1 MTDVISWKGF
11 EDIHF
16 SELVKQYKYFICDT
30 NRAVFCFVQ
39 LSYMCLAN
47 TKSLTPEKHGL

>member
-1 MTDVISWKGF
+1 MRTLEPSNSWRANRQMTDVISWKGF

-30 NRAVFCFVQ
+30 NRAVFCFV
-39 LSYMCLAN
+39 
-47 TKSLTPEKHGL
+47 